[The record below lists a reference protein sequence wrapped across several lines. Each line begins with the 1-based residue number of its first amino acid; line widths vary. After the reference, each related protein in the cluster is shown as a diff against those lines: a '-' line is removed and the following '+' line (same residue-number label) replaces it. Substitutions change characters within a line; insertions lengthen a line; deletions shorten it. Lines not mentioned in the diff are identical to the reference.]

1 MIIFLSP
8 SFRCDKTD
16 YLRPLMM
23 KVDRASEDLLQRYN
37 VSEDAMDVMHSGR
50 LVVSDDED
58 GDEIVQVDLGI
69 NDADIKTEVDEEM
82 ELSLI

>member
-1 MIIFLSP
+1 
-8 SFRCDKTD
+8 
-16 YLRPLMM
+16 MM

-82 ELSLI
+82 ELSLV